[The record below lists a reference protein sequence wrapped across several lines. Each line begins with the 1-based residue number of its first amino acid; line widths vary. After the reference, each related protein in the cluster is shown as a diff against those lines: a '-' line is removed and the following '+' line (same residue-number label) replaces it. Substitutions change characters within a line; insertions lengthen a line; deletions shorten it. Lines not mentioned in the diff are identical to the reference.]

1 MPALL
6 PVTLMLS
13 ALRQS
18 SARKPLP
25 PLPREIRIIQ
35 PEGECCPA
43 CCRCAHTN
51 SGSAQAA
58 VLYPLIGTCRLNNTE
73 LKKWLRYVIEHI
85 QDWPANRVRDL
96 LPWEVE
102 LTAQ

>member
-1 MPALL
+1 MCCLIIILFA
-6 PVTLMLS
+6 S
-13 ALRQS
+13 F
-18 SARKPLP
+18 
-25 PLPREIRIIQ
+25 LPRRSGFCEIRIIQ